1 MRYGRHVL
9 KKSHQR
15 PAVQV
20 ITASNFPFNTTMFDS
35 EVCYIRHLL
44 QQNHEDA
51 ATRFDMADICLETAA
66 KTRFV
71 ACVVCHGYTIC
82 YGRHPRSATTI
93 GCGRHLPVI
102 RFVTSEHKAVRLVT
116 ADICSDRTSIP

>member
-71 ACVVCHGYTIC
+71 ACVVCHGYTNLLWADIQD
-82 YGRHPRSATTI
+82 PP
-93 GCGRHLPVI
+93 L
-102 RFVTSEHKAVRLVT
+102 RLVV
-116 ADICSDRTSIP
+116 ADTYR